1 MPVGDILR
9 ARCRISLRRAVAAVS
24 LAGALVG
31 VGVVPVSAAS
41 EGNWWFDGFGV
52 AEVQAQG
59 ITGAGVKVAVIDGQ
73 INPGLPSFTGTKL
86 RVHPEAFCGGSA
98 VNTQLTE
105 DSRHGSDMV
114 RLVVGNGQ
122 GPAGVRGIA
131 PGAQVT
137 FYGMGKLGGCLDALA
152 GPIAQAVA
160 DGNKIIST
168 SLAYDTFS
176 VSDKE
181 AVAKAQAADVIIV
194 AAASNRTSQFSQK
207 YPYSLAG
214 VVAVGAF
221 DSKGALMADGDAPG
235 GGPLIDPGVDVL
247 APGVDIAGDGS
258 MNSNDWSVA
267 HVATGTSNATPLT
280 AGVLADV
287 WQKYP
292 KATAN
297 QVLQSLVRKNQV
309 LQSLVRNT
317 GPQDHPLSVDK
328 ASGRGFG
335 AVSLRHMLRVDPGKY
350 PDVNPLTQGKEALP
364 GEAVA
369 SAPAVSALGGAV
381 APASAAAA
389 GGAVPEASGG
399 AQVAAAGQGS
409 AVVLWWVIGASVAV
423 VVLAVV
429 VLVVMLRGRRLRGLR
444 VGS

>member
-9 ARCRISLRRAVAAVS
+9 VRCGFRVRRAVAAVS
-24 LAGALVG
+24 LAGA
-31 VGVVPVSAAS
+31 VVWGAGMAPASAAS

-59 ITGAGVKVAVIDGQ
+59 ITGAGVKVAVIDQQ
-73 INPGLPSFTGTKL
+73 INPGLPSFAGTKL

-98 VNTQLTE
+98 VNTQVI
-105 DSRHGSDMV
+105 DGSAHGSDMV
-114 RLVVGNGQ
+114 RLVIGNGQ

-137 FYGMGKLGGCLDALA
+137 FYGVGKFDDCPDAGFMGSA
-152 GPIAQAVA
+152 ITQAVA
-160 DGNKIIST
+160 DGNKIISI
-168 SLAYDTFS
+168 SLGFEAFS

-181 AVAKAQAADVIIV
+181 AVAKAQAAGVIIV
-194 AAASNRTSQFSQK
+194 AATPNTTSDFIEK

-221 DSKGALMADGDAPG
+221 DSKGALMTDGDAPS
-235 GGPLIDPGVDVL
+235 GGPLVNPAVDVL

-258 MNSNDWSVA
+258 VSRNDWSA
-267 HVATGTSNATPLT
+267 AQLATGTSNAAPLT

-297 QVLQSLVRKNQV
+297 QVV
-309 LQSLVRNT
+309 QSLVRNT
-317 GPQDHPLSVDK
+317 GPQDHPLSADK

-364 GEAVA
+364 GGSDPGTGAA
-369 SAPAVSALGGAV
+369 SGGSSSPGASPGGSGSAPGASSTPV
-381 APASAAAA
+381 
-389 GGAVPEASGG
+389 AVPQGVSGG
-399 AQVAAAGQGS
+399 AQVPLLVG
-409 AVVLWWVIGASVAV
+409 VAV
-423 VVLAVV
+423 GVGALAVV
-429 VLVVMLRGRRLRGLR
+429 AVIVVVVVVRGRKKSEG
-444 VGS
+444 GSF